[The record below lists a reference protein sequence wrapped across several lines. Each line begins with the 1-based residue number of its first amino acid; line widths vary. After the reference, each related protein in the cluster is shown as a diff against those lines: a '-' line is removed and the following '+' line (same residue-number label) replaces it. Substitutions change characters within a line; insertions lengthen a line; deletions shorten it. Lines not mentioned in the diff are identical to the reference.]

1 MTKEN
6 DSFYNYVMSNKNEE
20 VDIFKKTFNDRM
32 YQLPDKVVSSKYILK
47 NLQINNKTELKIFQ
61 NAFLK
66 YFRYKLR

>member
-6 DSFYNYVMSNKNEE
+6 DSFYNYVMLNKNEE

-47 NLQINNKTELKIFQ
+47 NLQINNNTEFKIFQ

-66 YFRYKLR
+66 IGRAHV

>member
-6 DSFYNYVMSNKNEE
+6 DSFYNYVMLNKNEE

-47 NLQINNKTELKIFQ
+47 NLQINNNTEFKIFQ